1 MRELDEV
8 VCLRS
13 KVGLLESQIDM
24 LLAERAHLDRMLVKC
39 GFLEGIPTLMK
50 TVEEV
55 LDSGELDGYGGG
67 NYRASSDA

>member
-1 MRELDEV
+1 MKEL

-13 KVGLLESQIDM
+13 RLALLESQIDM
-24 LLAERAHLDRMLVKC
+24 LLAERAHLDKMLVKC

-55 LDSGELDGYGGG
+55 LDSGELDGLDGG
-67 NYRASSDA
+67 NFKASSDM